1 MSFNDPI
8 GDMLT
13 RIRNGQQAKLQTV
26 DVPHSSERVNLLD
39 VLVREG
45 YVRAYSVSD
54 IKQGIKKIV
63 VQLKYVEGVPSIAKI
78 KRVSTPGRR
87 VYNKVDSIQPV
98 QSGLGISILS
108 TSKGIMSDVEARSA
122 GIGGEV
128 LCQVF

>member
-13 RIRNGQQAKLQTV
+13 RIRNGQQAKMQNV
-26 DVPHSSERVNLLD
+26 DVPHSKERVSLLD
-39 VLVREG
+39 VLLREG
-45 YVRAYSVSD
+45 YIRGHQTSDVR
-54 IKQGIKKIV
+54 KGIKKIT
-63 VQLKYVEGVPSIAKI
+63 VQLKYVEGEPSIAMVR
-78 KRVSTPGRR
+78 RVSTPGRR
-87 VYNKVDSIQPV
+87 FYSPFDSIKPV

-108 TSKGIMSDVEARSA
+108 TSKGIMSDVDARTA